1 MENNRIREL
10 RKNLSLSQEALAE
23 KIGTTQQAVSRM
35 ENNANDIPSDLLI
48 EISKQFNVTTDY
60 ILGISDVKRDYNGQ
74 YRMNQE
80 MDRCYDIVIRY
91 QNLTEVNQK
100 TLRCIL
106 ERLEQAQKESGEASA
121 KEERKNAESKNP
133 VTGFACKLF
142 SRWVEPTYSCLNHQ
156 AELGVKSGACLRH
169 PPDAERPFSKKR
181 KRNHLSCSIS
191 RLFPAKCS
199 SVNTLFSCG
208 SSFPIMLPT
217 ASISCSSDI

>member
-80 MDRCYDIVIRY
+80 M
-91 QNLTEVNQK
+91 EVNQK

-121 KEERKNAESKNP
+121 KEERKNAESSN
-133 VTGFACKLF
+133 
-142 SRWVEPTYSCLNHQ
+142 
-156 AELGVKSGACLRH
+156 
-169 PPDAERPFSKKR
+169 
-181 KRNHLSCSIS
+181 
-191 RLFPAKCS
+191 
-199 SVNTLFSCG
+199 
-208 SSFPIMLPT
+208 M
-217 ASISCSSDI
+217 